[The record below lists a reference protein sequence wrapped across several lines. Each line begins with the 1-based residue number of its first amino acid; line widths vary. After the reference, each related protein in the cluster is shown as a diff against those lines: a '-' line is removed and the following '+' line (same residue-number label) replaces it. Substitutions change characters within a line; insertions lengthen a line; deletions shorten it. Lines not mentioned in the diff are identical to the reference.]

1 MLCGGIQAQQETTEF
16 AAGYVAAHHAE
27 INSALNVS
35 NASYAVVGEAVQ
47 VAGGVVHF
55 LHINGSDGKAYPSS
69 RLSGHR
75 GWRRPPRAQTQLRP
89 HPTPRASEPSSAS
102 APLITNYISPIYN
115 QTIASSKIVVLLEVL
130 ILI

>member
-55 LHINGSDGKAYPSS
+55 LHINGSDGKAYTITV
-69 RLSGHR
+69 LE
-75 GWRRPPRAQTQLRP
+75 RP
-89 HPTPRASEPSSAS
+89 HPHGSVVIEAGEGHLELKHNYGHILHHAHPNHPQHQ
-102 APLITNYISPIYN
+102 PL
-115 QTIASSKIVVLLEVL
+115 
-130 ILI
+130 